1 MSDGTVAAIRHLVET
16 VRLKP
21 FASRG
26 VGVLV
31 AILVAGA
38 AGNASA
44 VIRSPFPSRP
54 TPPYHGHYIT
64 FGSDSITACPKAVT
78 PATAR

>member
-1 MSDGTVAAIRHLVET
+1 MARLLQYGYLVKIL
-16 VRLKP
+16 RLQSL
-21 FASRG
+21 ATRRVS
-26 VGVLV
+26 VLA

-54 TPPYHGHYIT
+54 MPPYQGHYIMI
-64 FGSDSITACPKAVT
+64 GGDSITAWPKAVT
-78 PATAR
+78 STPSR